1 MPSLALADLSSR
13 TAPVAEK
20 KKKKWIQKAVKHPGR
35 EKERAKEHGVSTH
48 EQMVTDSHSSDKST
62 RAAGGLGLRLSGMSK
77 RKKHKSKLYDHHA
90 ED

>member
-1 MPSLALADLSSR
+1 MSLTLADLTAR
-13 TAPVAEK
+13 TAPVAE

-48 EQMVTDSHSSDKST
+48 EQMESDSHSSNKSL
-62 RAAGGLGLRLSGMSK
+62 RAAGNLGLRLSSMSK
-77 RKKHKSKLYDHHA
+77 GKKHKSKLYDHHA